1 VTSYLLRLPV
11 FRQSLTGNHSG
22 NNNNQSRHTVCVYR
36 SSQKFRWGGG
46 SAHASRRSMTK
57 EKNGKQSISDE
68 KLLRQREVL
77 ERRRRGEK
85 RRSQRLST
93 NPDNRPQSP
102 QQTIYIICCWWV
114 AFKQLLAAV
123 GVVESPTLTRL
134 KFAPFPGGRT
144 LTSSLPQSPAKP
156 PSNGH
161 NYSARAVHRGG

>member
-1 VTSYLLRLPV
+1 M
-11 FRQSLTGNHSG
+11 
-22 NNNNQSRHTVCVYR
+22 
-36 SSQKFRWGGG
+36 GGG
-46 SAHASRRSMTK
+46 ERSCIK
-57 EKNGKQSISDE
+57 EVDAKEKKNGKQSISDE

-102 QQTIYIICCWWV
+102 QQTIYIICCCWV
-114 AFKQLLAAV
+114 AFQQLLSSGV
-123 GVVESPTLTRL
+123 VVVESPTLTRL
-134 KFAPFPGGRT
+134 NFAPFPGGRT
-144 LTSSLPQSPAKP
+144 LTSSLPQSPAKL